1 VAVSQP
7 DVASSSFQVPQFNRS
22 PVRSLR
28 PTPIPF
34 TVAGLEFEIPAL
46 PAADWLNTFMQ
57 DWTPDDVLLDLLD
70 NGVDVVFKL
79 EPDEVEDLVMD
90 IIEEA
95 TGRYWWVALRLI
107 GAVQGGW
114 HVLGAEMV
122 LQHVDPEKLSL
133 ASWLDAMTLVI
144 LRVMDKDNV
153 TMFVSQLELPPVKV
167 RAEIMDGMEMSQ
179 DQFMSLMRG

>member
-1 VAVSQP
+1 
-7 DVASSSFQVPQFNRS
+7 
-22 PVRSLR
+22 
-28 PTPIPF
+28 
-34 TVAGLEFEIPAL
+34 VAGLEFEIPAL
-46 PAADWLNTFMQ
+46 PAADWLNIFMQ

-79 EPDEVEDLVMD
+79 EPDEVEDLVMN

-95 TGRYWWVALRLI
+95 TGRDWWVALRLI

-122 LQHVDPEKLSL
+122 LRHVDPEKLSL
-133 ASWLDAMTLVI
+133 AGWLDAMTL
-144 LRVMDKDNV
+144 LMLQSLDKDNV

-167 RAEIMDGMEMSQ
+167 RAEIMEEIEMSQ